1 MLLKIYRLA
10 AAVLLPLFFWFFHR
24 GVLGAHFGPDEPMN
38 LYTYW
43 APPVWKTM
51 LANVTFWSH
60 FTRPMAVVYYL
71 PLYRTFGLN
80 ATPYNLVRNA
90 ILLVNVTLFYQLAF
104 CVSRSRWVALLAA
117 FPIAYHA
124 ALGYLAW
131 GGAYIYDAL
140 CGGFYFAA
148 LLYYIRARKGG
159 RRLGFGQACLFLLLY
174 ILALDSKEMA
184 VTLPVLVLAYELLF
198 QKLARDLRGLSAQF
212 LPTLISGAVTLVFIL
227 GKTGHGSLTDLE
239 AYRPV
244 FTWARFSESN
254 IHFLNELFYTN
265 TFTMRS
271 VVALWVLLFAAGLLR
286 FRDPRW
292 MFLWVWVMVT
302 PLPIAFLPGRGG
314 PQQYIVVAG
323 WSIAVALACRALA
336 QRLAW
341 AWKAVRLPRRDLM
354 AGSLLLCAGVYAQ
367 ETRTVDQSQISGFR
381 KNGEGTLAIIEQ
393 LKALQLRPKPGSSIV
408 FLTDPFPGVYDMQFI
423 ANLVWN
429 DHSLHIELQEH
440 VHYSKEDLDRM
451 DYLLDYAEG
460 RLRVLRTPR

>member
-159 RRLGFGQACLFLLLY
+159 RRLGLRQACLFLLLY

-198 QKLARDLRGLSAQF
+198 QKLARDLRGLRAQF

-254 IHFLNELFYTN
+254 IHLLNELFYTN

-302 PLPIAFLPGRGG
+302 PLPIVFLPGRGG

-323 WSIAVALACRALA
+323 WSIAVALACTGPGAAIGLGVESGQTSSQRSYGGEPAAMRGRLCARDADRGSIPDLRLSQKRRGDARDHRATEGIATPAEAGELDCILD
-336 QRLAW
+336 RPLPGGLRH
-341 AWKAVRLPRRDLM
+341 AVHRQSGLERSQPPRR
-354 AGSLLLCAGVYAQ
+354 V
-367 ETRTVDQSQISGFR
+367 
-381 KNGEGTLAIIEQ
+381 
-393 LKALQLRPKPGSSIV
+393 
-408 FLTDPFPGVYDMQFI
+408 
-423 ANLVWN
+423 
-429 DHSLHIELQEH
+429 EH